1 MFKFKDFTEDDIVC
15 TSEPLYDI
23 FDGGY
28 ICPFKLLVDEEEAH
42 KVQEAINLVHN
53 FLACAEDV
61 GVVEVG

>member
-28 ICPFKLLVDEEEAH
+28 ICPFKLLENDWEAQ

-53 FLACAEDV
+53 FLACAENV
-61 GVVEVG
+61 GVVEVV